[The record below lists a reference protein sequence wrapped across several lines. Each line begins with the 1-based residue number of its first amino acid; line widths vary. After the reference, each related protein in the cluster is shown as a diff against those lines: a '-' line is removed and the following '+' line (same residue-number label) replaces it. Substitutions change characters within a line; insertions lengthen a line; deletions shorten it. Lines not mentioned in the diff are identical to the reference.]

1 MKADPMSEEEEE
13 AESGTYLMFI
23 LLARCSVR
31 SIPSIDVMQ
40 SCQ

>member
-1 MKADPMSEEEEE
+1 MSEEEGEGEEE
-13 AESGTYLMFI
+13 AERVEHMFV